1 MLQTMCLRHD
11 VFSCLGLITISLKHF
26 SSYVETAIRCLR
38 PEVTSNTYKPL
49 KITSNYV
56 FDPVLE
62 TN

>member
-1 MLQTMCLRHD
+1 MLQTMCLRHG
-11 VFSCLGLITISLKHF
+11 VFSCLRLITLPLKHF
-26 SSYVETAIRCLR
+26 SSYVETVSRCLR

-56 FDPVLE
+56 SDPVFE